1 MVFFSITNINQH
13 VVKTFILNLFLFENV
28 RLANIKRANSI
39 EDFKVN
45 QLKFAESFSLTK
57 VLRNDSV
64 LQEEQVIPFR
74 RAVILSL
81 GCPEEPEKF
90 KFRNY

>member
-1 MVFFSITNINQH
+1 MSDLT
-13 VVKTFILNLFLFENV
+13 KLLSLLL
-28 RLANIKRANSI
+28 LANMNLID
-39 EDFKVN
+39 DFKVN
-45 QLKFAESFSLTK
+45 QLKFAESFSLAK
-57 VLRNDSV
+57 VLGNDSV

-74 RAVILSL
+74 RAVVLSL

>member
-39 EDFKVN
+39 EDFQVN

-57 VLRNDSV
+57 VLGNDSV
-64 LQEEQVIPFR
+64 LQEEQVIPLR
-74 RAVILSL
+74 RAVVL
-81 GCPEEPEKF
+81 GLGSPEEPEKF

>member
-1 MVFFSITNINQH
+1 MSDLT
-13 VVKTFILNLFLFENV
+13 KLLL
-28 RLANIKRANSI
+28 LANNKRTNSI

-45 QLKFAESFSLTK
+45 QLKLAESFSLAK
-57 VLRNDSV
+57 VLGNDSV

-74 RAVILSL
+74 RAVVLGL

-90 KFRNY
+90 KFQNY